1 MPWQITLLL
10 QGGKMGFRISNNIGA
25 NFITLSLNRAYGAM
39 LKSMEKLSSGYRIN
53 RASDD
58 PAGLVIS
65 EQMRARIASLNQE
78 IENTT
83 ITINKYQTADS
94 AALELRQQLTE
105 LRSLAV
111 AAANGGYN
119 DENIIRAYQAE
130 ADNIVQNYN
139 RIIQNTSFGTQ
150 NLLDGSLGSV
160 ALVAPMAPVDLSSP
174 EDAQAALNAI
184 DIEISRVDASLIEIG
199 ATQKNDLESRL
210 ANLRIEVQNL
220 TASESQIRDL
230 DFITEYS
237 TFLRNRLVVQSA
249 MSLLSHQNLSSQ
261 TVLKLLS

>member
-39 LKSMEKLSSGYRIN
+39 LKSMKKLSSGYRIN

-119 DENIIRAYQAE
+119 DEAITRAYQAE

-160 ALVAPMAPVDLSSP
+160 ALVATMAPVDLSSS
-174 EDAQAALNAI
+174 DGAQAALDAI
-184 DIEISRVDASLIEIG
+184 DIEISRVDAALIDIG

-210 ANLRIEVQNL
+210 ASLRIEVQNL

-249 MSLLSHQNLSSQ
+249 MSLLSHQNLTSQ